1 MYYGKKSVARIDEY
15 YGINSEDD
23 YKIKDCEKIQ
33 QAFNN
38 HAIML
43 TLAECHELYNSWSD
57 EHYSAYWENGIEDYD
72 LEQIFELL
80 MPWLQNILEDRINRI
95 EVLLE
100 QLEKGGYIEII

>member
-33 QAFNN
+33 YAFNN

-43 TLAECHELYNSWSD
+43 TLAECHELYNSWSS
-57 EHYSAYWENGIEDYD
+57 ESYGANWENGIEDSD
-72 LEQIFELL
+72 EEQIFELL
-80 MPWLQNILEDRINRI
+80 MPWLQTIILDRIDRINN
-95 EVLLE
+95 LTE
-100 QLEKGGYIEII
+100 QLEQGGYIELI